1 MHEVKILLA
10 DDHSLIRSCLRNVL
24 DQQPGMEVVGEAC
37 DGCEAVELARKLKPL
52 VVVMDIV
59 MPRLNGIEAT
69 RQIVDKNGRTK
80 VLALSMYRRA
90 NYVQEILKAGATGYV
105 LKTCPVDELL
115 LAIRT
120 VANERTYL
128 TPEIAHIFVT
138 DYRSGND
145 NNRSA
150 DLTRR
155 QREILQMVAEGHTTK
170 SIAYNLKVSSKTIE
184 SHRQQ
189 VMQKLGLHSIAELT
203 KYALQEGLT
212 TLELS

>member
-1 MHEVKILLA
+1 MHHVKILLA

-24 DQQPGMEVVGEAC
+24 DQQPGMEVVGEAS
-37 DGCEAVELARKLKPL
+37 DGREAVELARKLKPL

-59 MPRLNGIEAT
+59 MPSLNGIEAT
-69 RQIVDKNGRTK
+69 RQIVERNGHTK

-90 NYVQEILKAGATGYV
+90 NYVQEMLKAGATGYV

-145 NNRSA
+145 NNRSV

-170 SIAYNLKVSSKTIE
+170 SIAYNLKVSSKTVE

-212 TLELS
+212 TLEVS

>member
-128 TPEIAHIFVT
+128 TPEIAHIFVS

-145 NNRSA
+145 NNRSV

-170 SIAYNLKVSSKTIE
+170 SIAYSLKVSSKTIE

-189 VMQKLGLHSIAELT
+189 VMQKLDLHSIAELT

>member
-145 NNRSA
+145 NNRSV

-189 VMQKLGLHSIAELT
+189 VMQKLDLHSIAELT